1 MNKWKKINEKDENL
15 IEVKIKIPKNTIC
28 MVINYLEQC
37 NGILKMGNMTF
48 DEEDTINMKNGV
60 LR

>member
-1 MNKWKKINEKDENL
+1 MNKWKKINEKDEDL
-15 IEVKIKIPKNTIC
+15 IEIKIKIPKNTIC

-48 DEEDTINMKNGV
+48 DEEDTINIKNGV
-60 LR
+60 L

>member
-1 MNKWKKINEKDENL
+1 MNKWKKINEKDEDL
-15 IEVKIKIPKNTIC
+15 IEIKIKIPKNTIC

-48 DEEDTINMKNGV
+48 DEEDTIKKKNGV
-60 LR
+60 L